1 MSAIQYY
8 QERITELEGD
18 LLEARSNSSVYVHEI
33 NSLHCVDGE
42 LYMHYGDIN
51 EEKTIV
57 FNVRSLFA
65 DLPSIID
72 MVSSENDK
80 NIKQINDRIKEMV
93 KDL

>member
-18 LLEARSNSSVYVHEI
+18 LLEAKSNSSVYVHET
-33 NSLHCVDGE
+33 NTLHCVDGE
-42 LYMHYGDIN
+42 LHMQYGDIN

-57 FNVRSLFA
+57 FNVTSLFA
-65 DLPSIID
+65 DLPCIIE
-72 MVSSENDK
+72 MVSNENNK
-80 NIKQINDRIKEMV
+80 NTKEINDRIKKMV